1 MTLRLD
7 AAQLLPGDGDP
18 IPDGSVL
25 IDDGTIT
32 WVGATADLA
41 PDAPTAADATVPTL
55 MPGMWECHG
64 HLIGAR
70 SAAINDMFTE
80 PVHLRAARTV
90 VDLKNALDA
99 GFTSIR
105 DAGGYGV
112 HLARGVAEGSFPGPT
127 IYGAGAI
134 LSTTGGHADTH
145 ALPEDWVHELAHH
158 DTFQHVC
165 DGISGVVHGVRSQLR
180 RDAKVIKICASGG
193 VISDVDDPIHQQFTN
208 DELAAIIEVAGMA
221 DRAVMAHCHGKPG
234 IVAALEAGVTTIEH
248 GSYLDEETAVMMR
261 ELGAILVPTRFIVDT
276 LVKVGREQGMNPLH
290 QTKLDALSGR
300 HLEAIGIA
308 KHHGVTIA
316 NGTDIFQTG
325 LELPVSWGRNGA
337 ELGLMVEAGLTP
349 LEAIATATANAP
361 ATLGPQAPKSGRL
374 EAGHDADIIAVAGDP
389 VADITLLA
397 DPSKITHVWQAGTQV
412 KTT

>member
-1 MTLRLD
+1 MRLD
-7 AAQLLPGDGDP
+7 ATRLLPGDGDP

-25 IDDGTIT
+25 VDGGTIT
-32 WVGATADLA
+32 WVGPTADLA
-41 PDAPTAADATVPTL
+41 EDAPTTTDVSVDTL

-70 SAAINDMFTE
+70 TAAVGEIYTD

-90 VDLKNALDA
+90 VDLDNALNA
-99 GFTSIR
+99 GFTSVR

-112 HLARGVAEGSFPGPT
+112 HLARGVAEGTFPGPT

-134 LSTTGGHADTH
+134 LSTTGGHADSH
-145 ALPEDWVHELAHH
+145 ALPEDWVHDLAHR

-165 DGISGVVHGVRSQLR
+165 DGISGVIHGVRTQLR

-248 GSYLDEETAVMMR
+248 GSCLDEESAVMMR

-290 QTKLDALSGR
+290 QVKLDALAGR

-325 LELPVSWGRNGA
+325 LELPVAWGHNGK
-337 ELGLMVEAGLTP
+337 ELALMVAAGLTP

-361 ATLGPQAPKSGRL
+361 ATLGPQAPMSGRL
-374 EAGHDADIIAVAGDP
+374 AAGHDADIIAVAGDP
-389 VADITLLA
+389 VADITLLG
-397 DPSKITHVWQAGTQV
+397 DPTNITHVWKAGTAA
-412 KTT
+412 KTP